1 PLHVGA
7 HRGLG
12 NFEVPRR
19 RREAAAVHDARECSN
34 AFKRVHWLIVP
45 NSGKRVH
52 TIPANRQVGKGLSLD
67 ELPEPRKGST
77 MDANAATTGPFV
89 RQPAAG
95 STLNV
100 LGVTHIYKA
109 TGAET
114 AGSFSLWEDLVPPGT
129 GAPPHSHEREDEAFY
144 VLSGEIQIEFEGEPA
159 PRHVGSGG
167 FFYGARH
174 KRHGYRNVSDQPA
187 RLLVLC
193 TPSCGL
199 DQMFAELGAATV
211 SGIPEMAKLA
221 AITA

>member
-1 PLHVGA
+1 
-7 HRGLG
+7 
-12 NFEVPRR
+12 
-19 RREAAAVHDARECSN
+19 
-34 AFKRVHWLIVP
+34 
-45 NSGKRVH
+45 
-52 TIPANRQVGKGLSLD
+52 
-67 ELPEPRKGST
+67 

-114 AGSFSLWEDLVPPGT
+114 AGSFTLWEDLVPPGT
-129 GAPPHSHEREDEAFY
+129 GAPPHTHEREDEAFY

-199 DQMFAELGAATV
+199 DQMFAELEAATI

-221 AITA
+221 AITAKYGVTIEPPAA